1 MKLDEIAEKQRQRE
15 RELEEKERIRRES
28 LLGRSTDGLSRS
40 SDLPGGSRP
49 IEPAAVAPAVAAA
62 AAAAAPAPTP
72 GKYVP
77 KFRRG
82 AETVVQAPP
91 PAQAPPPHDSWRSG
105 GSGSSSG
112 ARPTWS
118 STRGLRTSER

>member
-49 IEPAAVAPAVAAA
+49 IEPAAVAPAAAA
-62 AAAAAPAPTP
+62 AAAAAPAPTS

-77 KFRRG
+77 RFRRG
-82 AETVVQAPP
+82 AETAV
-91 PAQAPPPHDSWRSG
+91 QAPPPHDSWRSG